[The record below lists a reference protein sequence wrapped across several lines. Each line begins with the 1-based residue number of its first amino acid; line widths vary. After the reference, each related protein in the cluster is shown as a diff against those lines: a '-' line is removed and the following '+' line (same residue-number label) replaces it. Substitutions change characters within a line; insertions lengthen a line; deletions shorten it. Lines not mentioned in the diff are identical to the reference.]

1 MHSLPSSPSTLQLL
15 GPAWLTMSCLCPS
28 GLYRSLPPSSVLPLP
43 AQALASC
50 LGAGVQLCPLAI
62 SVSYI
67 PAFQPWPPLCEKK
80 KKSQFCL
87 LLERAVNY
95 GYDSIG
101 TLWKYLENNIMAW
114 TNVAMIFQVFLPT
127 VLKLSTIKS
136 LFFNDMSTWYL
147 WARPEPPLTTVLSK
161 LAKIKYL
168 SPQRVCSCWPLC
180 LVMRCCLPAF

>member
-1 MHSLPSSPSTLQLL
+1 MPLPIRPLQVLATFLCSPTACTGSGLMSWSWRAALSSRHFCQLHPCFPTLASTL
-15 GPAWLTMSCLCPS
+15 W
-28 GLYRSLPPSSVLPLP
+28 
-43 AQALASC
+43 
-50 LGAGVQLCPLAI
+50 
-62 SVSYI
+62 
-67 PAFQPWPPLCEKK
+67 KK

-180 LVMRCCLPAF
+180 LVMRCCLPAFWAFLIFSTSQ

>member
-1 MHSLPSSPSTLQLL
+1 MSWSWRTALSSRYFCQLHPCFPTLASTL
-15 GPAWLTMSCLCPS
+15 WKK
-28 GLYRSLPPSSVLPLP
+28 
-43 AQALASC
+43 
-50 LGAGVQLCPLAI
+50 
-62 SVSYI
+62 
-67 PAFQPWPPLCEKK
+67 KK

-101 TLWKYLENNIMAW
+101 TVWKYLENNIMAW

-127 VLKLSTIKS
+127 VLKLSTIKN
-136 LFFNDMSTWYL
+136 LFFNDVSAWYL

-180 LVMRCCLPAF
+180 LVMRCCLSAFWVFLISSTSH